1 MIIRIDELL
10 RAYHQGYFPM
20 SDPKDGKV
28 YWCQPHKRAIVHLD
42 SYQPSRDVLRL
53 KRKKEFS
60 VTLDEEFEGVIKG
73 CAAPRKNDDE
83 TWISGEIMDAY
94 IKLYE
99 LGLAHSVDV
108 WYEGELAGGL
118 YGLAMGGVFFGESM
132 FFRRSYASQIA
143 FDFLVVHLI
152 NKGYHLLDAQ
162 IMNPHL
168 AKLGAVEIGHNEYME
183 LLADALKKKIVFL

>member
-1 MIIRIDELL
+1 MIRIDELL